1 MQPST
6 NKAPSK
12 VRLNADLSPDV
23 AMALKQLATMQNV
36 SLTEALSRAISTES
50 VLAQAGVITQTVY
63 AYTFVSSL
71 PKKTTVDSISYLFRK
86 LKDEYLYNPAGIVN
100 QGGFFVAST
109 ERAVADMLYFNRKY
123 HFDVLESID
132 FKKVKFIQKEVGYLC

>member
-50 VLAQAGVITQTVY
+50 VLAKRRSEGAKVLLDEGKGK
-63 AYTFVSSL
+63 VSEL
-71 PKKTTVDSISYLFRK
+71 VFTR
-86 LKDEYLYNPAGIVN
+86 
-100 QGGFFVAST
+100 
-109 ERAVADMLYFNRKY
+109 
-123 HFDVLESID
+123 
-132 FKKVKFIQKEVGYLC
+132 